1 METEQVDAAKTPME
15 EKVFH
20 SVRGQII
27 PIEREKRGVC
37 FGKDHSNLG
46 YRFSHGRGFRI
57 STEKIWPAPSSE

>member
-27 PIEREKRGVC
+27 FIERKERRVR

-57 STEKIWPAPSSE
+57 STEKVWFAPTSE